1 MCLNPSLHVSTA
13 CALPASP
20 YFSKRIILIE
30 DYGLLCPFFFFF
42 GWCSELTCYVRCS
55 FATSHW
61 VQRKVF
67 SIWMFFSSQCSE
79 KNHLRAYLI
88 ATNQVCH
95 LDMLLDNSKF
105 RFFCTHKMELSD
117 AVEKIFCF
125 VITLDIDFDLLM
137 VRLVLH
143 T

>member
-1 MCLNPSLHVSTA
+1 
-13 CALPASP
+13 
-20 YFSKRIILIE
+20 
-30 DYGLLCPFFFFF
+30 
-42 GWCSELTCYVRCS
+42 
-55 FATSHW
+55 
-61 VQRKVF
+61 
-67 SIWMFFSSQCSE
+67 MFFSSQSSE
-79 KNHLRAYLI
+79 KNHLRASLI

-125 VITLDIDFDLLM
+125 VIALDIDFDLLM
-137 VRLVLH
+137 VRLALH